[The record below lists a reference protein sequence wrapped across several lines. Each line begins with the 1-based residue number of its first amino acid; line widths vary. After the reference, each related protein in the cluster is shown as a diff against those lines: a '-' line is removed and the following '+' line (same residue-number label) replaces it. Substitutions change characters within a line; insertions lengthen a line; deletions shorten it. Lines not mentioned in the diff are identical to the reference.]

1 MKNKILTVLSI
12 ILIIFLNG
20 CSNLKSGQ
28 DVSFNNNENEE
39 LIYEDIVDKIIRFHV
54 IANSDSDEDQAL
66 KLKVRDRVVEFISG
80 KLDKSISLEESREII
95 LSNKEE
101 MENIAR
107 EVIEE
112 NNYSYGVVSNL
123 SRENFP
129 DKVYGD
135 VIFPQGEYE
144 AYRIIIGDGDGEN
157 WWCVMFPP
165 LCFVD
170 GTKEVVDS
178 SEVKKQI
185 EEGEE
190 DSPNENVKE
199 KNIEEEKDKEIKGE
213 NEKGKIVFKFKI
225 FDFLFKK

>member
-80 KLDKSISLEESREII
+80 KLDESISLEESREII

-101 MENIAR
+101 MEGIAK

-144 AYRIIIGDGDGEN
+144 AYRIIIGDGNGEN